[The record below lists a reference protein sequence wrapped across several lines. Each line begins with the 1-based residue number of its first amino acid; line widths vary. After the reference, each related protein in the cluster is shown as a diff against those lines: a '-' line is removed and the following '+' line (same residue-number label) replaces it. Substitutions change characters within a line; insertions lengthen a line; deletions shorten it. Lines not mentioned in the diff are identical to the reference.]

1 MKSIALAVVLA
12 AGSAAAQN
20 QDATPAQPAE
30 KQPAPPP
37 LNIRLAEPIR
47 QQPRIDFAPRDDK
60 AKQPQQPADTLP
72 TLGGAPNRALERPL
86 NPETPGSPFP
96 KDTNPNTR

>member
-1 MKSIALAVVLA
+1 MKRFALAVVLAA

-20 QDATPAQPAE
+20 QDATPAQPPAE
-30 KQPAPPP
+30 PKE

-47 QQPRIDFAPRDDK
+47 PQPRIDFGPRDDK

-72 TLGGAPNRALERPL
+72 TLGGPPNRALERPL
-86 NPETPGSPFP
+86 SPDAPGSPFP